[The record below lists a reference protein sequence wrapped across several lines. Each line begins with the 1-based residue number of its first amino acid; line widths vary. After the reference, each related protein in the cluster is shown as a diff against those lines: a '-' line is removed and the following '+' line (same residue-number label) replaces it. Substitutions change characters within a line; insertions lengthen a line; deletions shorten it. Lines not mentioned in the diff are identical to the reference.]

1 MKLQFLFIFFS
12 FSFLVSAQSQEGK
25 VSIYAEEHKDRM
37 LASGDEYSETEN
49 WAAHE
54 QLPINSLVEIKNL
67 KNDQSVEV
75 TIKDRG
81 PFKIGYITQVPSQVA
96 QQLGVQNGDL
106 VKLRLIQSND
116 RNQEIDYKELV
127 ASFNKKYQPKNEVI
141 QKISSSSEGKIT
153 WQLASFSNA
162 DNAKKFINKHQ
173 KNFNAN
179 LFVLNPSESLYKVC
193 AGRFEDRETA
203 NQAKTKFKKEYQS
216 AFIYNLP

>member
-1 MKLQFLFIFFS
+1 MKKLFLFFFFS

-25 VSIYAEEHKDRM
+25 VSVYSNEHKGRM
-37 LASGDEYSETEN
+37 LASGDEFSEIEN

-54 QLPINSLVEIKNL
+54 QIPINSLIEIENPKNG
-67 KNDQSVEV
+67 QSLEV

-106 VKLRLIQSND
+106 VKLKLIQSSE
-116 RNQEIDYKELV
+116 RNQAIDYKKLV
-127 ASFNKKYQPKNEVI
+127 TSFDKKYQPKNEVI
-141 QKISSSSEGKIT
+141 QEKSSSSEGKIT

-173 KNFNAN
+173 ENFSAK

-193 AGRFEDRETA
+193 VGKFKNRKKA
-203 NQAKTKFKKEYQS
+203 NQAKTKFKEQYQS

>member
-1 MKLQFLFIFFS
+1 MKKLFLFFFFS

-25 VSIYAEEHKDRM
+25 VSIYSEDYKGRM
-37 LASGDEYSETEN
+37 LASGDEFLETEN

-54 QLPINSLVEIKNL
+54 QLPINSLVEIKNI
-67 KNDQSVEV
+67 KTDQSVEV

-106 VKLRLIQSND
+106 VKLRLIQSSD

-141 QKISSSSEGKIT
+141 QKISSSEGKIT
-153 WQLASFSNA
+153 WQLASFSNSK
-162 DNAKKFINKHQ
+162 NAEKFIDRHQ
-173 KNFNAN
+173 KNFSEK

-193 AGRFEDRETA
+193 VGKFKERKKA
-203 NQAKTKFKKEYQS
+203 NQVKTKFKKEYQS

>member
-25 VSIYAEEHKDRM
+25 VSIYAKEHKGRI
-37 LASGDEYSETEN
+37 LASGDKFSETEN

-54 QLPINSLVEIKNL
+54 HLPINSLVEIKNL

-75 TIKDRG
+75 IIKDRG
-81 PFKIGYITQVPSQVA
+81 PFKIGYITQIPTQVA

-106 VKLRLIQSND
+106 VKLRLIQPSD
-116 RNQEIDYKELV
+116 KNQAIDYKKLIS
-127 ASFNKKYQPKNEVI
+127 SFDKMYQSKNEVI
-141 QKISSSSEGKIT
+141 QKVSSEGKIT

-162 DNAKKFINKHQ
+162 DNAKKFLNKHQ
-173 KNFNAN
+173 KNFSAN

-193 AGRFEDRETA
+193 VGKFKNREKA
-203 NQAKTKFKKEYQS
+203 NQAKTKFKEEYQS